1 MTDTG
6 KIGPADRDEVLLYCD
21 GACSP
26 NPGFGGWGV
35 VLVAPARNA
44 TRELSGAEPDS
55 TNNRMELRAAIEGLR
70 ALKRPCRVK
79 ITTDSEYLKN
89 AFTAGWLKKWLSN
102 GWKTAGRKPV
112 LNVDL
117 WQELMAAMEPHE
129 VAWAWVRGHM
139 GHPENTRADEL
150 AVQARKRLAE
160 KGN

>member
-1 MTDTG
+1 
-6 KIGPADRDEVLLYCD
+6 
-21 GACSP
+21 
-26 NPGFGGWGV
+26 
-35 VLVAPARNA
+35 
-44 TRELSGAEPDS
+44 
-55 TNNRMELRAAIEGLR
+55 MELRAAIEGLR

-89 AFTAGWLKKWLSN
+89 AFTAGWLRKWLSN

-160 KGN
+160 NGN